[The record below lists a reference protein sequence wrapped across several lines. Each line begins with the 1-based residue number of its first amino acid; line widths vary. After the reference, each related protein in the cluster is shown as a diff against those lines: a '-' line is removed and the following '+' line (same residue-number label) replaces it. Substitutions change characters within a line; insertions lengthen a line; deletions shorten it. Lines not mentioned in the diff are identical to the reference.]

1 MIARSMDV
9 PHLESSAVVYLALA
23 TQQRLQECI
32 ATMIEASRHRVDS
45 QAVET
50 PPLDPKDQQPLY
62 KVSNVQDIR
71 KQLLAIERVEREE
84 ERKRRQ
90 ALAERERNAH
100 LSDGGG
106 TGGGGGT
113 GTGTGS
119 GGGGAGG
126 DGDDGDDDTSGNKKK
141 KKKKKEMGPGASA
154 RNMSEDIYKQATNK
168 TALMSAGGI
177 RKSWM
182 LAGMASNATS
192 GGGATKETSSAASPS
207 VSESSHQL
215 SSSTSSSPVTATT
228 TTKLPASSSRLSLVH
243 DFNSTTHSSPS
254 LSSSSSPLTSSFKS
268 ELVTTEDT
276 SARGG
281 RGRPRGRKSEGSK
294 RGRSSSSSSSVTS
307 LKRERTQDFY
317 LPPSMI
323 GRHHSHHSHHQ
334 TRLGEQPSRTV
345 TLIDAVHALE
355 YELDSGCECG
365 NRALIKSYNQYL
377 K

>member
-1 MIARSMDV
+1 MVAKSMDV

-71 KQLLAIERVEREE
+71 KQLLAVERVEREE

-106 TGGGGGT
+106 PGGSGGT

-126 DGDDGDDDTSGNKKK
+126 DGDDGDDDTSGSKKK

-192 GGGATKETSSAASPS
+192 GATKDTSSTASPS

-215 SSSTSSSPVTATT
+215 PSSASSSQATTT
-228 TTKLPASSSRLSLVH
+228 TTKLPTSSSRLAH
-243 DFNSTTHSSPS
+243 DFNSSPS

-294 RGRSSSSSSSVTS
+294 RGRSSSSSSSVAS
-307 LKRERTQDFY
+307 IKRERTQDFY

-323 GRHHSHHSHHQ
+323 GRHSHHSHHQ